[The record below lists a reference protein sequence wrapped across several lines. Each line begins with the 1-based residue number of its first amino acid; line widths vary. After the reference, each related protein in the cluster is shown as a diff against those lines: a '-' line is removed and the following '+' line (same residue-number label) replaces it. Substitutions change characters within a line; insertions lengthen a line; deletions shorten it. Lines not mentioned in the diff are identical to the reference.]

1 MHVDF
6 RTTHVDSGLQLLVQV
21 FFSADLRLYLYAYT
35 AAYNSSLMHRIGST
49 FALLCSV
56 WRKESPLHA
65 AKEHTGG
72 LYRDGPAGG
81 SISATYSV
89 GDELSSF

>member
-35 AAYNSSLMHRIGST
+35 AASNSSLILWY
-49 FALLCSV
+49 A
-56 WRKESPLHA
+56 
-65 AKEHTGG
+65 
-72 LYRDGPAGG
+72 
-81 SISATYSV
+81 
-89 GDELSSF
+89 

>member
-35 AAYNSSLMHRIGST
+35 AASNSSLILCMHRIGST
-49 FALLCSV
+49 FALLRSV
-56 WRKESPLHA
+56 WRKESPPTYALKGA
-65 AKEHTGG
+65 YRG
-72 LYRDGPAGG
+72 L
-81 SISATYSV
+81 
-89 GDELSSF
+89 L